1 MRQRTSDRV
10 KELTL
15 SVVILNWNGRAYLEE
30 CLDAVFAQE
39 QPPERVILVDNDS
52 ADDSVAFVR
61 ERYPQVEI
69 RENGG
74 NLGFAAGNNVALRDL
89 STDAALLLNPDV
101 VLSPGCLAAVGA
113 VMATDP
119 AIGIAG
125 CKLWFPDG
133 TIIQHAGGTITH
145 PRAMPRH
152 FGMFEPDEGQYD
164 EMRDT
169 DYVIGAAIAV
179 RRELLEHI
187 GLLDEGFFLFF
198 EDADLC
204 ARAARAG
211 FRVVYLPEATG
222 THVESATTAKGT
234 FAYLH
239 RFHSGRW
246 RYLLK
251 HFPAD
256 EITAVA
262 LAEETAWLEQLGAL
276 ERRAAGLAYL
286 ATRRQLPEIWA
297 AREREGAGAISA
309 EARQDVDAGLAA
321 LQAAARLDPV
331 DSAALNRL
339 SAAAVLE
346 ERPFTSEAPL
356 LGPIIAWFRTAW
368 NNVASRWY
376 VGHYVAQ
383 QNEFNRLAVEQIAR
397 YEAELAEMLALLEEQ
412 VVITAELQQR
422 VQALQARISELRR
435 EVV

>member
-1 MRQRTSDRV
+1 MKDLSI
-10 KELTL
+10 

-39 QPPERVILVDNDS
+39 RPPERVILVDNDS
-52 ADDSVAFVR
+52 ADDSVALVR
-61 ERYPQVEI
+61 ESYPQVEI

-101 VLSPGCLAAVGA
+101 VLSPACLAAVGSA
-113 VMATDP
+113 MTADP
-119 AIGIAG
+119 TIGIAG
-125 CKLWFPDG
+125 CKLWFPDRR
-133 TIIQHAGGTITH
+133 IIQHAGGTITH

-152 FGMFEPDEGQYD
+152 YGMNEPDEGQHD
-164 EMRDT
+164 AMRDT
-169 DYVIGAAIAV
+169 DYVIGAAMAV
-179 RRELLEHI
+179 RRELLGQI

-211 FRVVYLPEATG
+211 YRVVYVPESTG
-222 THVESATTAKGT
+222 THVESATTAKGS

-251 HFPAD
+251 HFPA
-256 EITAVA
+256 EEVTGAA
-262 LAEETAWLEQLGAL
+262 LAEETAWLQQLGAL

-297 AREREGAGAISA
+297 ARERDGAGAISP
-309 EARQDVDAGLAA
+309 EARQTVADGLAA

-346 ERPFTSEAPL
+346 EKPFTSDVPL
-356 LGPIIAWFRTAW
+356 LGPLIARFRTAW

-376 VGHYVAQ
+376 VGHYVTQ
-383 QNEFNRLAVEQIAR
+383 QNEFNRLAVEQIVR
-397 YEAELAEMLALLEEQ
+397 YEVELNEMMALLEEQ
-412 VVITAELQQR
+412 VVITDELQQR
-422 VQALQARISELRR
+422 VQALRARISDLRR
-435 EVV
+435 EVA